1 MMEATTKSVIWLIAT
16 LLTGLSAGFFYSW
29 QVSVIPGT
37 KLINARNYIETMQ
50 SINRAII
57 NPAFLLIFI
66 GPFLMQ
72 ILAIYQFRGTSAMA
86 YLLAACLCYF
96 LGTLLVTVLGN
107 VPLNNSLDL
116 LNSNNMSP
124 EQLDHTRLQYALKWN
139 RLHTLRTVFAV
150 LSFILMLIPTLTQL
164 QYSIQQNH

>member
-1 MMEATTKSVIWLIAT
+1 MEATTKSIIWLIAT
-16 LLTGLSAGFFYSW
+16 VLTGLSAGFFYAW

-57 NPAFLLIFI
+57 NPAFLLIFF
-66 GPFLMQ
+66 GPFLLQ
-72 ILAIYQFRGTSAMA
+72 ILTIYQFRGTSAMA
-86 YLLAACLCYF
+86 YPLAACLCYF

-116 LNSNNMSP
+116 LNINDMSP
-124 EQLDHTRLQYALKWN
+124 ENLDHIRQQYALKWN

-164 QYSIQQNH
+164 QHSIQQNH